1 MRMDY
6 IQLGAT
12 DLRVSRL
19 AVGTAA
25 LGLDRYG
32 ITAPGEGSVDR
43 AEGIANIHRA
53 VEGGVNFFDTA
64 PAYGRSE
71 ELLGEALADHK
82 DCLVATKAPIPQDL
96 DEISQAELTLRVNQ
110 TLDESLRRL
119 RREVLDVVQIHNATL
134 HVLQQGDMVACLERA
149 REAGKL
155 RYIGASVYGEDAALA
170 AIRTGKIQI
179 LQIALSVLDQRMR
192 DKVIPEARSAGLG
205 VLTRSALLK
214 GALTKRAQWLPPGL
228 LALSLAS
235 ERAVRELDTCWES
248 LPSMALRF
256 CLSVEGVHC
265 VLSGIRNSAEVDDCV
280 AACVAGPIA
289 PVLLTKA
296 YGLGLSDDLL
306 LNPSHWQ
313 LERIE
318 NFRTATRY
326 PPTGSN
332 SAHSSAERVDGGSA
346 GNNGSS
352 YEQHAHKTVLP
363 PLRAKN

>member
-1 MRMDY
+1 MDY

-19 AVGTAA
+19 GVGTAA
-25 LGLDRYG
+25 FGLDRYG
-32 ITAPGEGSVDR
+32 ITAPGEGSVDP

-82 DCLVATKAPIPQDL
+82 DCLVATKIPIPENL
-96 DEISQAELTLRVNQ
+96 DEISQSELTRRVSES
-110 TLDESLRRL
+110 LDESLRRL
-119 RREVLDVVQIHNATL
+119 RREVLDVVQIHNATVR
-134 HVLQQGDMVACLERA
+134 VLQQGKMVSCLERA

-155 RYIGASVYGEDAALA
+155 RYIGASVYGEETALA
-170 AIRTGKIQI
+170 TIRTGKIQI
-179 LQIALSVLDQRMR
+179 LQVALSLLDQRMCE
-192 DKVIPEARSAGLG
+192 KVIPEARTAGLG

-228 LALSLAS
+228 QALSRAS
-235 ERAVRELDTCWES
+235 ERVVSELGTCWES

-265 VLSGIRNSAEVDDCV
+265 VLSGVRNSAEIDDCL
-280 AACVAGPIA
+280 AACAEGPIA

-296 YGLGLSDDLL
+296 YGLALSDDLL
-306 LNPSHWQ
+306 LNPSHWRLEEFDTREAQ
-313 LERIE
+313 L
-318 NFRTATRY
+318 
-326 PPTGSN
+326 
-332 SAHSSAERVDGGSA
+332 
-346 GNNGSS
+346 
-352 YEQHAHKTVLP
+352 
-363 PLRAKN
+363 

>member
-1 MRMDY
+1 MDY

-12 DLRVSRL
+12 GLRVSRL
-19 AVGTAA
+19 GVGTAA
-25 LGLDRYG
+25 FGLDRYG
-32 ITAPGEGSVDR
+32 ITAPGEDSVDA

-82 DCLVATKAPIPQDL
+82 DCLVATKVPIPENL
-96 DEISQAELTLRVNQ
+96 DEISQSVLTRRVNES
-110 TLDESLRRL
+110 LDESLRRL
-119 RREVLDVVQIHNATL
+119 RREVLDVVQIHNATVR
-134 HVLQQGDMVACLERA
+134 VLEQGNMVSCLERA

-155 RYIGASVYGEDAALA
+155 RYIGASVYGEEAALA
-170 AIRTGKIQI
+170 TIRTGKIQI
-179 LQIALSVLDQRMR
+179 LQVALSLLDQRMC
-192 DKVIPEARSAGLG
+192 DKVIPEARTAGVG

-228 LALSLAS
+228 QALSRAS
-235 ERAVRELDTCWES
+235 ERVVRELGTCWEA

-265 VLSGIRNSAEVDDCV
+265 VLSGVRNAAEIEDCL
-280 AACVAGPIA
+280 AACAAGPIA

-296 YGLGLSDDLL
+296 YCLALSDDCL

-318 NFRTATRY
+318 DFHSATRH
-326 PPTGSN
+326 PHTGSN
-332 SAHSSAERVDGGSA
+332 CSHSPAENPNPSHEMPWPKRI
-346 GNNGSS
+346 
-352 YEQHAHKTVLP
+352 
-363 PLRAKN
+363 RALIDSPMS

>member
-1 MRMDY
+1 MDY

-19 AVGTAA
+19 GVGTAA
-25 LGLDRYG
+25 FGLDRYG

-82 DCLVATKAPIPQDL
+82 DCLVATKVPIPENILDNK
-96 DEISQAELTLRVNQ
+96 DEISQSELTQRVNES
-110 TLDESLRRL
+110 LDESLRRL
-119 RREVLDVVQIHNATL
+119 RREVLDVVQIHNAT
-134 HVLQQGDMVACLERA
+134 VRILQEGNLVACLERA

-155 RYIGASVYGEDAALA
+155 RYIGASVYGEEAALA
-170 AIRTGKIQI
+170 TIRTGKIQI
-179 LQIALSVLDQRMR
+179 LQVALSLLDQRMR
-192 DKVIPEARSAGLG
+192 DRVIPEARTGGLG

-228 LALSLAS
+228 QALSRAS
-235 ERAVRELDTCWES
+235 ARVVRELDTCWES

-265 VLSGIRNSAEVDDCV
+265 VLSGVRNAAEIDDCL
-280 AACVAGPIA
+280 AACAEGPIA

-296 YGLGLSDDLL
+296 YGLALSDDLL
-306 LNPSHWQ
+306 LNPSHWR
-313 LERIE
+313 LEE
-318 NFRTATRY
+318 SRTFT
-326 PPTGSN
+326 
-332 SAHSSAERVDGGSA
+332 
-346 GNNGSS
+346 
-352 YEQHAHKTVLP
+352 LP
-363 PLRAKN
+363 SEDCSLSDPLG